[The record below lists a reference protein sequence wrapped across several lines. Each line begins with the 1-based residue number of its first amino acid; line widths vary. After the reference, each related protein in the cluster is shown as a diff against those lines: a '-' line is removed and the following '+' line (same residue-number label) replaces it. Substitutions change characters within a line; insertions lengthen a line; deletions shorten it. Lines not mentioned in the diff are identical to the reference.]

1 MKYTLTSAEA
11 NKLLKKIT
19 EERNMLI
26 NQEEQTCKFNAA
38 LGEEVDSVRPE
49 YNYSLVQFELA
60 KCEYKVRAIKHA
72 INMFNTTTL
81 VGDTG
86 MTIDEILVYI
96 PQLTEKKNK
105 LYMMQRR
112 LPKQRTSV
120 FGMGNNA
127 VIDYTYANYNVETA
141 KKDYMAVSDELSKIQ
156 TALDLVNST
165 VTFDIEI
172 QE

>member
-11 NKLLKKIT
+11 NKLLKKVT
-19 EERNMLI
+19 EERNMIEANEL
-26 NQEEQTCKFNAA
+26 QSCKFNAA
-38 LGEEVDSVRPE
+38 IGEEIESVRPE
-49 YNYSLVQFELA
+49 YNYSSVQFEIA
-60 KCEYKVRAIKHA
+60 KCDYKIRAIKHA
-72 INMFNTTTL
+72 INVFNTTTL

-86 MTIDEILVYI
+86 MTIDEVLVHI

-105 LYMMQRR
+105 LFVMQRR

-120 FGMGNNA
+120 LGIGGNS
-127 VIDYTYANYNVETA
+127 VIDYTYANYNIETA
-141 KKDYMAVSDELSKIQ
+141 KKDYVSVSDELREIQ

-165 VTFDIEI
+165 VTFDIEV